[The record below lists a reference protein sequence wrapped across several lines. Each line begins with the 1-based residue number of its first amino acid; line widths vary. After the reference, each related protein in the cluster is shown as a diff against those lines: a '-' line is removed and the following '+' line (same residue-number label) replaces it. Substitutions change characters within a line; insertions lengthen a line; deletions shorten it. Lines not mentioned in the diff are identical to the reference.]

1 MITTSVMK
9 GLNVITN
16 RSLLVNETY
25 VLLFLSSQYFIVIR
39 VSFKTR
45 FTPEAVFQRC
55 SIKRCSSKF
64 RKIHGKHLCQSL
76 FFNKIA
82 GLRNVT
88 LLKKRLQHIRFPVN
102 FVKFLRT
109 LFLQNTSIGC
119 FRVSLFISSKYFTLM
134 RLPLAQQ
141 NMH

>member
-1 MITTSVMK
+1 MK

-16 RSLLVNETY
+16 RSLLVNETS

-55 SIKRCSSKF
+55 SVKRCSSKF

-88 LLKKRLQHIRFPVN
+88 QNVKKRLQHMRFLVN

-109 LFLQNTSIGC
+109 LFLQNTSISC